1 MTKET
6 HNTYW
11 YLTRG
16 TFPARISWGFSV
28 IVTVEGQIGE
38 GLCFRSSLGKNDRGE
53 EACSGVGGFLG
64 QNRNGVVAREKRGE
78 QFGEG
83 NWGFSSSIT

>member
-1 MTKET
+1 M
-6 HNTYW
+6 
-11 YLTRG
+11 
-16 TFPARISWGFSV
+16 
-28 IVTVEGQIGE
+28 
-38 GLCFRSSLGKNDRGE
+38 DRGE

-64 QNRNGVVAREKRGE
+64 QNRAVAREKIGE

>member
-1 MTKET
+1 
-6 HNTYW
+6 
-11 YLTRG
+11 
-16 TFPARISWGFSV
+16 
-28 IVTVEGQIGE
+28 
-38 GLCFRSSLGKNDRGE
+38 LGKNDRGE

-64 QNRNGVVAREKRGE
+64 QNRNGAVAREKRGE